1 MNDMMYTLTAANDS
15 PVVVHFIKK
24 ASLSSGEKVK
34 LS

>member
-15 PVVVHFIKK
+15 PVVVHLIKK